1 MTTNKM
7 EQNEIDLRIRL
18 RELASQR
25 GWDNFEVRDL
35 QDKVIENVLDDFVFF
50 YEEGKADGIKIQIL
64 NEVHTPADLQVHAV
78 LFLSRFRSAPF
89 YLLSYILSI
98 ASSASTPKLF
108 LVLIFSLIRIR
119 QDEIFSFIGIV
130 SSFIYLL
137 VGTIIYTF
145 LLVY

>member
-1 MTTNKM
+1 MKRYLKYMTTNKM

-64 NEVHTPADLQVHAV
+64 NEVHTPAQTESQSKPAV
-78 LFLSRFRSAPF
+78 KTPLRV
-89 YLLSYILSI
+89 
-98 ASSASTPKLF
+98 ASQKSVASDGTSNTASTQQTETGG
-108 LVLIFSLIRIR
+108 SL
-119 QDEIFSFIGIV
+119 DNKKDK
-130 SSFIYLL
+130 
-137 VGTIIYTF
+137 TI
-145 LLVY
+145 